1 MPGAKRRAAK
11 AAVAAAGA
19 AKRRTTTSAQRELQ
33 GAPSYNA
40 RRPTRP
46 GPQAS
51 ALPGTQPLPKRN
63 AKNELVFADHP
74 ELRPNLTP
82 AQVLQLGSF
91 GGTYFRPIDSGTTG
105 KRESDAWKEFPK
117 EWFAGLDV
125 KKCARH
131 SPSVT
136 VVTPRCASALWCRE
150 LTAAPAPRRQ
160 VTRSMSSYDPSVN
173 KFGVKCGGSLDMW
186 ETSGW
191 ISALDPYGWFQWYC
205 RFYLGRRSTDDER
218 QIARALGV
226 MGPKGRF
233 RNQLIGKCS
242 AAGAAFDDPSISPVI
257 RQSLQHW
264 GYHLTQ
270 ADADAYCR
278 KKSIRPLPR
287 KD

>member
-1 MPGAKRRAAK
+1 
-11 AAVAAAGA
+11 
-19 AKRRTTTSAQRELQ
+19 
-33 GAPSYNA
+33 
-40 RRPTRP
+40 
-46 GPQAS
+46 
-51 ALPGTQPLPKRN
+51 
-63 AKNELVFADHP
+63 
-74 ELRPNLTP
+74 
-82 AQVLQLGSF
+82 
-91 GGTYFRPIDSGTTG
+91 
-105 KRESDAWKEFPK
+105 
-117 EWFAGLDV
+117 
-125 KKCARH
+125 
-131 SPSVT
+131 
-136 VVTPRCASALWCRE
+136 
-150 LTAAPAPRRQ
+150 
-160 VTRSMSSYDPSVN
+160 MSSYDPSVN

-242 AAGAAFDDPSISPVI
+242 AAGAAFDDPNISPVI

>member
-40 RRPTRP
+40 GRPTRP

-131 SPSVT
+131 SPCLT
-136 VVTPRCASALWCRE
+136 VVA
-150 LTAAPAPRRQ
+150 AAPRLCLRFDSPCDRWMLLRPARADRRRRVAQAGHALDEQLRPVREQVRRQ
-160 VTRSMSSYDPSVN
+160 V
-173 KFGVKCGGSLDMW
+173 
-186 ETSGW
+186 
-191 ISALDPYGWFQWYC
+191 
-205 RFYLGRRSTDDER
+205 RR
-218 QIARALGV
+218 L
-226 MGPKGRF
+226 
-233 RNQLIGKCS
+233 
-242 AAGAAFDDPSISPVI
+242 AGHVGD
-257 RQSLQHW
+257 
-264 GYHLTQ
+264 
-270 ADADAYCR
+270 
-278 KKSIRPLPR
+278 
-287 KD
+287 